1 MPNDEKETLCTRA
14 ELARILQDAGF
25 PVTESALASQASRD
39 RGPRYR
45 IFQGRAMYTRE
56 DGLAWAHECLK
67 TPDTELGR
75 TEREDGK

>member
-1 MPNDEKETLCTRA
+1 MTTRESDILCTRA
-14 ELARILQDAGF
+14 ELARMLQDEGF
-25 PVTESALASQASRD
+25 PVTETALATQASRG
-39 RGPRYR
+39 RGPTYR